1 MLYCST
7 YCSILPSCGGN
18 TISSGFFN
26 VITNGC
32 NISMSGMSGGYA
44 EMNTNIGGC
53 CVCFGGQSQEENQL
67 AFNTDIVGKKNIHF
81 DSNNSILCN
90 TSIGSACMEF
100 HSKNNFALS
109 SCCGY
114 MSGKGNVMIAS
125 CNSSISDA
133 YSAVV
138 GLQSC
143 TTSADCTSF
152 LDVLSKVVGS
162 FTIPHP
168 NPAKKNTHTL
178 SHNFVEAPTE
188 GENIYRYQVSTIN
201 CQATIELPS
210 YYKFLNK
217 NTITK
222 VSPVDTFGTGYAVL
236 DSAMDCVTF
245 TSNCEGNYNILL
257 IGTRKDPDAIKS
269 WCGVEPY
276 RDSNNCSTG
285 REV

>member
-1 MLYCST
+1 VCY
-7 YCSILPSCGGN
+7 GGK
-18 TISSGFFN
+18 GA
-26 VITNGC
+26 G
-32 NISMSGMSGGYA
+32 A
-44 EMNTNIGGC
+44 
-53 CVCFGGQSQEENQL
+53 
-67 AFNTDIVGKKNIHF
+67 AFYNTDIIGK
-81 DSNNSILCN
+81 SNCATDGGN
-90 TSIGSACMEF
+90 TSIGSAF
-100 HSKNNFALS
+100 ITYGGVYNFVLS
-109 SCCGY
+109 SCLGT
-114 MSGKGNVMIAS
+114 MKRNGVMIAS
-125 CNSSISDA
+125 CNSTINNDF
-133 YSAVV
+133 SAMV
-138 GLQSC
+138 GMQNC
-143 TTSADCTSF
+143 TSSADYTVYVDAF
-152 LDVLSKVVGS
+152 SKVVGS

-168 NPAKKNTHTL
+168 DPAKKNTHTL

-245 TSNCEGNYNILL
+245 TSNCEGKYNILL

-276 RDSNNCSTG
+276 RDSNNLSTG
-285 REV
+285 QEV

>member
-1 MLYCST
+1 LFDCT
-7 YCSILPSCGGN
+7 LGQPSIYPSCGGHN
-18 TISSGFFN
+18 VSSGSWN
-26 VITNGC
+26 LITNGC
-32 NISMSGMSGGYA
+32 NNSIGACASASY
-44 EMNTNIGGC
+44 TTIIGGFQNC
-53 CVCFGGQSQEENQL
+53 LGGKGFSQSD
-67 AFNTDIVGKKNIHF
+67 FNTDIVGK
-81 DSNNSILCN
+81 CN
-90 TSIGSACMEF
+90 KYCSGAGSTSIASAFITFLANC
-100 HSKNNFALS
+100 NFALNSCLGTLS
-109 SCCGY
+109 SLAG
-114 MSGKGNVMIAS
+114 VMVAS
-125 CNSSISDA
+125 CNSTVSNY
-133 YSAVV
+133 YSGVV

-143 TTSADCTSF
+143 TTAANNTIYFDAIT
-152 LDVLSKVVGS
+152 KIIGS

-168 NPAKKNTHTL
+168 DPAKKNTHTL

-245 TSNCEGNYNILL
+245 TSNCEGKYNILL

-276 RDSNNCSTG
+276 RDSNNLYTG

>member
-1 MLYCST
+1 MCS
-7 YCSILPSCGGN
+7 N
-18 TISSGFFN
+18 
-26 VITNGC
+26 
-32 NISMSGMSGGYA
+32 
-44 EMNTNIGGC
+44 
-53 CVCFGGQSQEENQL
+53 FG
-67 AFNTDIVGKKNIHF
+67 
-81 DSNNSILCN
+81 
-90 TSIGSACMEF
+90 
-100 HSKNNFALS
+100 
-109 SCCGY
+109 
-114 MSGKGNVMIAS
+114 VMIAS
-125 CNSSISDA
+125 CNSTLA
-133 YSAVV
+133 NNYSSLV

-143 TTSADCTSF
+143 TTSANYTVY
-152 LDVLSKVVGS
+152 LDAFSKVTGS

-168 NPAKKNTHTL
+168 DPAKKNTHTL

-245 TSNCEGNYNILL
+245 TSNCEGKYNILL

-276 RDSNNCSTG
+276 RDSNNLSTG